1 MKLDYLKEKGHLV
14 PFALLGVSALLAV
27 LTLVKVVD
35 FFVTS
40 AKAGSVVRKAVEQNK
55 SDEDDVEKHLAK
67 AKAMADDL
75 KKRNLFVPVPPKRNP
90 VSVVLGIF
98 GDEALINDK
107 WYRAG
112 DSVGDAKIVAIEPTQ
127 VRIEWDGKE
136 KVFAPITASVAS
148 GPSGPARAGRPGR
161 GDSERPEPSMV
172 VSEAGRGPGRGGFG
186 DLSEEQRAQMRA
198 RFEGMRDRFQNMS
211 PEERERFREEMRG
224 RFGGGMRGPGGGDRG
239 SGGSERRPGGGGRG
253 GR

>member
-40 AKAGSVVRKAVEQNK
+40 SRAGSLVRKAVEQSK
-55 SDEDDVEKHLAK
+55 SDDDVEKHLAK
-67 AKAMADDL
+67 GKAMVDEL
-75 KKRNLFVPVPPKRNP
+75 KMRNLFVPRPPRRNP
-90 VSVVLGIF
+90 VSVVLGIL
-98 GDEALINDK
+98 GDEALINGK
-107 WYRAG
+107 WYKAG
-112 DSVGDAKIVAIEPTQ
+112 DSVGDAKVVAIEPTR

-136 KVFAPITASVAS
+136 TVFAPITAAVAS
-148 GPSGPARAGRPGR
+148 GPSGPGRPDRGDSGRPGPSMAVVAGGPGR
-161 GDSERPEPSMV
+161 GD
-172 VSEAGRGPGRGGFG
+172 FG
-186 DLSEEQRAQMRA
+186 SLSEEQRAQMRA

-211 PEERERFREEMRG
+211 PEERERLRDEMRG

-239 SGGSERRPGGGGRG
+239 SGGGRRPGGGGSGRG

>member
-14 PFALLGVSALLAV
+14 PFALLGVSVFLAV
-27 LTLVKVVD
+27 LTMYKVVD

-40 AKAGSVVRKAVEQNK
+40 ARAGSVVRKAVAQNK
-55 SDEDDVEKHLAK
+55 SDGEDVEKHLAK
-67 AKAMADDL
+67 AKAMVDEL
-75 KKRNLFVPVPPKRNP
+75 KMRNLFVPRPPRRNP

-98 GDEALINDK
+98 GDEALINGK
-107 WYRAG
+107 WYKAG
-112 DSVGDAKIVAIEPTQ
+112 DSVGDARVVAIEPTQ

-136 KVFAPITASVAS
+136 TVFAPITAAVAL
-148 GPSGPARAGRPGR
+148 GPSGPGRPGR
-161 GDSERPEPSMV
+161 PDRGDSGRPGPSMTAA
-172 VSEAGRGPGRGGFG
+172 AGGPGRGGVG

-198 RFEGMRDRFQNMS
+198 RFEGMRERFQNMS
-211 PEERERFREEMRG
+211 AEERERARSEMRD

-239 SGGSERRPGGGGRG
+239 SGGGGRRPGGGGRG